1 MERNKTRPL
10 QKRQYPHP
18 LKFDQRINFIQVICS
33 SMREGQALI
42 RVDCKLVDFMRP
54 WSTINGHP
62 FRVDSLLNQ
71 FTRDATFFEYFE
83 VENWS

>member
-1 MERNKTRPL
+1 
-10 QKRQYPHP
+10 
-18 LKFDQRINFIQVICS
+18 
-33 SMREGQALI
+33 MREGQALI

-54 WSTINGHP
+54 WSTINGRP